1 MKHAQYIF
9 IFAVISSAYGQWL
22 LQTNSR
28 SCSSDLPYSATIMP
42 MNCSDTGFQTYQK
55 IDCDNNSFVNYY
67 ECYEAE
73 CSARSC
79 KRIFTELQNQ
89 CNQYGITNICY
100 PNSMPDYQ
108 KYFGKDYILHYR
120 FSKPSCFGSVVDI
133 SVYQRDSCQIMST
146 NLSTVTTC
154 NNNTVHMEWYRTD
167 DCSGKPYTISSG
179 EVGDCTD
186 SSRWACF

>member
-1 MKHAQYIF
+1 MRQAQYYVYLAI
-9 IFAVISSAYGQWL
+9 ISSAYGQWL

-28 SCSSDLPYSATIMP
+28 SCSSDLPYSATAMP
-42 MNCSDTGFQTYQK
+42 MNCSDTAFHTFSK
-55 IDCDNNSFVNYY
+55 IDCENGLVKYY
-67 ECYEAE
+67 ECFSAD

-79 KRIFTELQNQ
+79 KNIFTEQRNQ
-89 CNQYGITNICY
+89 CNQYGTTNICY
-100 PNSMPDYQ
+100 PNSVPDYQ
-108 KYFGKDYILHYR
+108 KYFGKDYIMGYR
-120 FSKPSCFGSVVDI
+120 FSKPSCFGSVIGI

-146 NLSTVTTC
+146 NMSTLATC

-186 SSRWACF
+186 GSRWACF